1 MTDMTEIK
9 LNPALAKEAMEARAE
24 RDLRRHK
31 RGKRIFHTGIYVF
44 LAVYAVFTLFPFYM
58 LFVRSF
64 IGTAESAELHLWIPE
79 QREFS
84 ANARVGDLASL
95 MGVSMRQFK
104 EEFDIPA
111 TDFIRPGLTVAEIS
125 ETYDVPEAAFLDYFA
140 TYSVFGG
147 WRKIL
152 LGGEFLPALARTT
165 IVTLISVVFVNILSL
180 MTGYGLAGLKRRD
193 QVVVYNI
200 YLLQLVIPPMLIILP
215 QFLLVR
221 SIWEMIPGY
230 DVSGSNA
237 RLLAQ
242 LGVLVLV
249 NIKGTALSTMIY
261 TSYIS
266 NIPHELEE
274 AATVDGAAPWQY
286 FLYVLLPLM
295 RVPAASLTVI
305 MLPIFWNDFLQPFI
319 YVDRENTTI
328 LPLIQGFAGDF
339 ATDFQASF
347 AALFLS
353 LVPLVVIYLVFR
365 GWFIRG
371 VMSGAVK
378 G

>member
-1 MTDMTEIK
+1 MSEIR
-9 LNPALAKEAMEARAE
+9 LAPIAQPSATEARVEAGP
-24 RDLRRHK
+24 RW
-31 RGKRIFHTGIYVF
+31 GKRVF
-44 LAVYAVFTLFPFYM
+44 RAGVFTFFTLYALITLFPFYI

-64 IGTAESAELHLWIPE
+64 VGTAESAELHLWIPE

-84 ANARVGDLASL
+84 ANARIGDMASL
-95 MGVSMRQFK
+95 MGVSLRQMK
-104 EEFDIPA
+104 DDLGIPQ
-111 TDFIRPGLTVAEIS
+111 TDFITPSVTVGEIAA
-125 ETYDVPEAAFLDYFA
+125 TYEIPEQDILDYFA
-140 TYSVFGG
+140 AYSVFGG

-152 LGGEFLPALARTT
+152 LGGEFLPALMRTT
-165 IVTLISVVFVNILSL
+165 IVTIVSVLLINVLSL
-180 MTGYGLAGLKRRD
+180 MTGYGLAGLQRRD
-193 QVVVYNI
+193 QVIVYNL
-200 YLLQLVIPPMLIILP
+200 YLLQLIIPPMLIILP

-221 SIWEMIPGY
+221 SLWEFVPGY
-230 DVSGSNA
+230 DVAGSTS
-237 RLLAQ
+237 RVVSQ

-266 NIPHELEE
+266 SIPRELEE
-274 AATVDGAAPWQY
+274 AATVDGASRWQY
-286 FLYVLLPLM
+286 FLYVLVPLM
-295 RVPAASLTVI
+295 KVPAASLTVI

-353 LVPLVVIYLVFR
+353 LLPLVVIYIVFR
-365 GWFIRG
+365 RLFIRG
-371 VMSGAVK
+371 VMSGAIK